1 MVRRVS
7 RMWCIERVAFALA
20 LLTALAWPAHAQV
33 VGQIQGTVTDAQG
46 GVLPG
51 VSLTLRNTET
61 GAARTT
67 VTESDGVYR
76 FAGLQPGTYALKAE
90 LQGFAT
96 VDVERL
102 TINIGVQLQQDLK
115 MQLQSLQETVTVT
128 GEAPVIEVTRTEV
141 AQVITQE
148 QIDTLPM
155 ADRQPASLVLLLP
168 GTNMDNTQVR
178 RSQANI
184 GAGGINNQM
193 NAYFLD
199 GASNWST
206 NSGQQHAEMPQNAI
220 REFRVNVAQASA
232 EHGGNVAG
240 LVSIVTRS
248 GTNRFSGEALEY
260 FKNQNMQARDKN
272 AEDVGAPKPDYK
284 RNQWGLSLGGPIVR
298 DKLHFYAATEY
309 QTENKSFTVNTAQPQ
324 FYSALEGVFPTDYL
338 RHKYFVRGDWQI
350 SQSQN
355 LFVRYGRDWE
365 HIDCEGCGGIF
376 AAFSQSFV
384 ESPRDTTV
392 TGHTWVISNRALNE
406 LRVQYPARLHSTT
419 GPPGTSLWDKPGE
432 FPAERFSGYS
442 QVYNF
447 PSLRW
452 GSSTGSLNFTKRFE
466 LKEDYSYSAGSHQW
480 KFGAEY
486 AQYIS
491 PEDVISNLGTWTF
504 PTDQFFDGSPG
515 AIAALRNPTTFT
527 ASFPNVVRELHNY
540 WINGYGQDEW
550 KPLSN
555 LTINLGVRYDL
566 QYHSFNNQLSF
577 DGREQLRQLVDPS
590 SRHDNNNIGPRAGMA
605 WDVRNDSRTLVRA
618 AYGRF
623 YQYLPQGGLR
633 NELGTL
639 LQNSISITNP
649 TYPDPYGGRTP
660 QSFVTVSAR
669 PNVNVLDDEIQNLS
683 GDTATFGVSQ
693 QLRPNLA
700 LHVDGVVTNLRHF
713 ARTWN
718 INAPNTG
725 IDSRTLDAATASRT
739 AAGFSAAQLNALR
752 PLANWGNVTQLSS
765 TGWSDYRALY
775 VRLDKRMSNR
785 YMYLVSYTRDW
796 TENNVANPV
805 ADFYHSDL
813 DTGPDG
819 RKHTL
824 VASGTARLPFDITLG
839 AVWTI
844 RSALAYSALAG
855 VDLNGDGVSNN
866 DYVPGTTRNQAGRD
880 DASTTAVL
888 QKVNEWRVVRNL
900 RPIPESQLQSSD
912 FNRFDIRVSRSI
924 NLGGT
929 RSVDLVAQVFNVFG
943 RDNLVGGT
951 GGGAVNNALSNAYGR
966 YTIAAPR
973 QDAEVGISFK
983 F

>member
-1 MVRRVS
+1 MLPRLLALAILVG
-7 RMWCIERVAFALA
+7 FAL
-20 LLTALAWPAHAQV
+20 PANAQV

-51 VSLTLRNTET
+51 VSLTLRNTDTGVSRTSVSET
-61 GAARTT
+61 
-67 VTESDGVYR
+67 DGQYR
-76 FAGLQPGTYALKAE
+76 FAGLPPGTYQLKAE
-90 LQGFAT
+90 LQGFAS
-96 VDVERL
+96 VDVSNL
-102 TINIGVQLQQDLK
+102 TVTIGLQLRQDLK

-128 GEAPVIEVTRTEV
+128 GESPVIEVTRTEV

-206 NSGQQHAEMPQNAI
+206 NSGQQHAEMPQLAI

-248 GTNRFSGEALEY
+248 GTNRFSGEALEF
-260 FKNQNMQARDKN
+260 FKNQSMQARDKN

-284 RNQWGLSLGGPIVR
+284 RNQWGLSFGGPIIK
-298 DKLHFYAATEY
+298 DKLHFYSAIEY
-309 QTENKSFTVNTAQPQ
+309 QTENKSFTVNSGQPQ
-324 FYSALEGVFPTDYL
+324 FYSSLEGVFPTNYL
-338 RHKYFVRGDWQI
+338 RHKYFLRGDYQI
-350 SQSQN
+350 SQSQS

-365 HIDCEGCGGIF
+365 HIDCEGCGGTN
-376 AAFSQSFV
+376 AAFNQSYV
-384 ESPRDTTV
+384 ESPRDTNV

-406 LRVQYPARLHSTT
+406 FRVQYPARLHSTT
-419 GPPGTSLWDKPGE
+419 GPPGTSLWDRPGE
-432 FPAERFSGYS
+432 FPSERFDGYT

-447 PSLRW
+447 PSMHW
-452 GSSTGSLNFTKRFE
+452 GSNTGSLNFTKRFE

-480 KFGAEY
+480 KFGAEFARY
-486 AQYIS
+486 VS

-504 PTDQFFDGSPG
+504 STDQFFDGTPAS
-515 AIAALRNPTTFT
+515 IAALRNPTTYT
-527 ASFPNVVRELHNY
+527 ASFPNVVRELQNT

-555 LTINLGVRYDL
+555 LTLNVGVRYDL
-566 QYHSFNNQLSF
+566 QYHSFNNQLDF
-577 DGREQLRQLVDPS
+577 TGREQLKQLVDPP
-590 SRHDNNNIGPRAGMA
+590 SRHDNNNIGPRVGMA
-605 WDVRNDSRTLVRA
+605 WDVRNDTKTLVRA

-639 LQNSISITNP
+639 LQSNVTITNP
-649 TYPDPYGGRTP
+649 TYPDPYGGRSP
-660 QSFVTVSAR
+660 QSFVTASAR
-669 PNVNVLDDEIQNLS
+669 PNVNVIDDKIHNMS
-683 GDTATFGVSQ
+683 GDTVTGGVSQ
-693 QLRPNLA
+693 QLMPNLA
-700 LHVDGVVTNLRHF
+700 LHVDGVYTNLRDF
-713 ARTWN
+713 ARTQN

-725 IDSRTLDAATASRT
+725 IDPGALDAATAARIAS
-739 AAGFSAAQLNALR
+739 FNAAQLNALR
-752 PLANWGNVTQLSS
+752 PLANWGNVTQLSAN
-765 TGWSDYRALY
+765 GWSDYRALY

-785 YMYLVSYTRDW
+785 YMYLISYTRDW
-796 TENNVANPV
+796 TTNEVANV
-805 ADFYHSDL
+805 TDFYHPNL
-813 DTGPDG
+813 DKGPDG
-819 RKHTL
+819 RKHTV

-839 AVWTI
+839 AVWTV
-844 RSALAYSALAG
+844 RTALAYSALAG

-880 DASTTAVL
+880 SGGTAKVL
-888 QKVNEWRVVRNL
+888 ELVNAWRAVRGRL
-900 RPIPESQLQSSD
+900 PIAASQLQSSD
-912 FNRFDIRVSRSI
+912 FNRFDVRVSRSI
-924 NLGGT
+924 NIGSA

-943 RDNLVGGT
+943 RDNLIGGT
-951 GGGAVNNALSNAYGR
+951 GGTFINNSLSDSYGK
-966 YTIAAPR
+966 YQVAGPR
-973 QDAEVGISFK
+973 QEAEVGIQFK

>member
-1 MVRRVS
+1 MVLRLRCMWRIQRV
-7 RMWCIERVAFALA
+7 ALA
-20 LLTALAWPAHAQV
+20 LVVLTALAWPARAQV
-33 VGQIQGTVTDAQG
+33 VGQIQGTVSDAQG

-61 GAARTT
+61 GAVRST
-67 VTESDGVYR
+67 VTESDGQYR
-76 FAGLQPGTYALKAE
+76 LAGLQPGTYSLKAE

-96 VDVERL
+96 VEVERM
-102 TINIGVQLQQDLK
+102 TITIGLQLQQDFKL
-115 MQLQSLQETVTVT
+115 QLQSLQETVTVT

-148 QIDTLPM
+148 QIETLPM

-199 GASNWST
+199 GSSNWST
-206 NSGQQHAEMPQNAI
+206 NSGQQHAEMPQLAI

-284 RNQWGLSLGGPIVR
+284 RNQWGLAFGGPVVK
-298 DKLHFYAATEY
+298 DKVHFYSAIEY
-309 QTENKSFTVNTAQPQ
+309 QTENKSFTVNSGQPQ
-324 FYSALEGVFPTDYL
+324 FYSKLEGVFPTDYL
-338 RHKYFVRGDWQI
+338 RHKYFLRGDWQI
-350 SQSQN
+350 SQAQS
-355 LFVRYGRDWE
+355 LFVRYGKDWE
-365 HIDCEGCGGIF
+365 HIDCEGCGGTN
-376 AAFSQSFV
+376 AAFNQSYV
-384 ESPRDTTV
+384 ESPRTTNV
-392 TGHTWVISNRALNE
+392 IGHTWVISNRALNE
-406 LRVQYPARLHSTT
+406 FRVQYPAALHSTT
-419 GPPGTSLWDKPGE
+419 GPPGTSLWDRPGE
-432 FPAERFSGYS
+432 FPAERFNGYT

-447 PSLRW
+447 PSMHW

-486 AQYIS
+486 ARYIS

-504 PTDQFFDGSPG
+504 STDQFFDGSAA

-527 ASFPNVVRELHNY
+527 ASFPNVVRELKNY

-550 KPLSN
+550 KPFTN
-555 LTINLGVRYDL
+555 LTVNLGVRYDL
-566 QYHSFNNQLSF
+566 QYRSFNNQLNF
-577 DGREQLRQLVDPS
+577 AGREQLRQLIDPTT
-590 SRHDNNNIGPRAGMA
+590 RHDNNNIGPRVGMA
-605 WDVRNDSRTLVRA
+605 WDVRNDTRTLVRA

-639 LQNSISITNP
+639 LQSTVSITNP
-649 TYPDPYGGRTP
+649 TYPDPYGGRSP

-669 PNVNVLDDEIQNLS
+669 PNVSVLDDKIHNMS
-683 GDTATFGVSQ
+683 GDTVTAGVSQ

-700 LHVDGVVTNLRHF
+700 LHVDGVYTNLRDF

-725 IDSRTLDAATASRT
+725 VDTRTLDAATAART
-739 AAGFSAAQLNALR
+739 AAGFNSAQLNALR
-752 PLANWGNVTQLSS
+752 PLANWGNVTQL
-765 TGWSDYRALY
+765 TANGWSNYRALY

-796 TENNVANPV
+796 TKNNVASPV
-805 ADFYHSDL
+805 ADYYHPDL

-819 RKHTL
+819 RKHTV
-824 VASGTARLPFDITLG
+824 VASGTARLPLDLTLG
-839 AVWTI
+839 AVWTV
-844 RSALAYSALAG
+844 RSALPYSALAG

-880 DASTTAVL
+880 DAATAQVL
-888 QKVNEWRVVRNL
+888 QKVNEWRAVRNL
-900 RPIPESQLQSSD
+900 SPIPASQLQSSN

-924 NLGGT
+924 NLGGA

-951 GGGAVNNALSNAYGR
+951 GGGAVNTATSNAFGK

>member
-1 MVRRVS
+1 MWRIRRVA
-7 RMWCIERVAFALA
+7 VALA
-20 LLTALAWPAHAQV
+20 VLTTLAWPARAQV
-33 VGQIQGTVTDAQG
+33 VGQIQGTVSDAQG

-61 GAARTT
+61 GAVRTT
-67 VTESDGVYR
+67 VTESDGQYR
-76 FAGLQPGTYALKAE
+76 FAGLQPGTYGLKAE

-96 VDVERL
+96 VEVERM

-115 MQLQSLQETVTVT
+115 MQLQNLQETVTVT

-148 QIDTLPM
+148 QIETLPM

-199 GASNWST
+199 GSSNWST
-206 NSGQQHAEMPQNAI
+206 NSGQQHAEMPQLAI

-284 RNQWGLSLGGPIVR
+284 RNQWGLAFGGPVLK
-298 DKLHFYAATEY
+298 DKVHFYSAIEY
-309 QTENKSFTVNTAQPQ
+309 QTENKSFTVNSGQPQ
-324 FYSALEGVFPTDYL
+324 FYSKLEGVFPTDYL
-338 RHKYFVRGDWQI
+338 RHKYFLRGDWQI
-350 SQSQN
+350 SQAQS
-355 LFVRYGRDWE
+355 LFVRYGKDWE
-365 HIDCEGCGGIF
+365 HIDCEGCGGTN
-376 AAFSQSFV
+376 AAFNQSYV
-384 ESPRDTTV
+384 ESPRTTNV

-406 LRVQYPARLHSTT
+406 FRVQYPAELHSTT
-419 GPPGTSLWDKPGE
+419 GPPGTSLWERPGE
-432 FPAERFSGYS
+432 FPAERFNGYT

-447 PSLRW
+447 PSMHW

-486 AQYIS
+486 ARYIS
-491 PEDVISNLGTWTF
+491 PEDVIANLGTWTF
-504 PTDQFFDGSPG
+504 ATDQFFDGSAA

-527 ASFPNVVRELHNY
+527 ASFPNVVRELKNY

-550 KPLSN
+550 KPFNN
-555 LTINLGVRYDL
+555 LTVNLGVRYDL

-577 DGREQLRQLVDPS
+577 AGRDQLRQLIDPTT
-590 SRHDNNNIGPRAGMA
+590 RHDNNNIGPRVGMA
-605 WDVRNDSRTLVRA
+605 WDVRNDTRTLVRA

-639 LQNSISITNP
+639 LQSTVSITNP

-669 PNVNVLDDEIQNLS
+669 PNVNILDDKIHNMA
-683 GDTATFGVSQ
+683 GDTVTAGVSQ

-700 LHVDGVVTNLRHF
+700 LHVDGVYTNLRDF

-725 IDSRTLDAATASRT
+725 IDTRTLDAATASRT
-739 AAGFSAAQLNALR
+739 AAGFNAAQLNALR
-752 PLANWGNVTQLSS
+752 PLANWGNVTQL
-765 TGWSDYRALY
+765 TANGWSNYRALY

-796 TENNVANPV
+796 TKNNVASPV
-805 ADFYHSDL
+805 ADFYHPDL

-819 RKHTL
+819 RKHTV
-824 VASGTARLPFDITLG
+824 VASGTARLPFDLTLG
-839 AVWTI
+839 AVWTV
-844 RSALAYSALAG
+844 RSALPYSALAG

-880 DASTTAVL
+880 DAATAQVL
-888 QKVNEWRVVRNL
+888 QKVNEWRAVRNL
-900 RPIPESQLQSSD
+900 APIPASQLQSSN
-912 FNRFDIRVSRSI
+912 FNRFDIRVSRSVT
-924 NLGGT
+924 LGGG

-951 GGGAVNNALSNAYGR
+951 GGGAVNTATSNAFGK

-973 QDAEVGISFK
+973 QDAEVGVSFK

>member
-1 MVRRVS
+1 
-7 RMWCIERVAFALA
+7 
-20 LLTALAWPAHAQV
+20 
-33 VGQIQGTVTDAQG
+33 
-46 GVLPG
+46 
-51 VSLTLRNTET
+51 
-61 GAARTT
+61 
-67 VTESDGVYR
+67 
-76 FAGLQPGTYALKAE
+76 
-90 LQGFAT
+90 
-96 VDVERL
+96 
-102 TINIGVQLQQDLK
+102 
-115 MQLQSLQETVTVT
+115 
-128 GEAPVIEVTRTEV
+128 
-141 AQVITQE
+141 
-148 QIDTLPM
+148 
-155 ADRQPASLVLLLP
+155 
-168 GTNMDNTQVR
+168 MDNTQVR

-284 RNQWGLSLGGPIVR
+284 RNQWGLSVGGPVLK

-309 QTENKSFTVNTAQPQ
+309 QTENKSFTVNTGQPQ
-324 FYSALEGVFPTDYL
+324 FYSSLEGVFPTDYI
-338 RHKYFVRGDWQI
+338 RHKYFLRGDWQI
-350 SQSQN
+350 SQTQS
-355 LFVRYGRDWE
+355 LFVRYGRDFE
-365 HIDCEGCGGIF
+365 HIDCEGCGGIN

-419 GPPGTSLWDKPGE
+419 GPPGTTLWDKPGE
-432 FPAERFSGYS
+432 FPAERFDGYS
-442 QVYNF
+442 QVYNL

-491 PEDVISNLGTWTF
+491 PEDVIANLGTWTF
-504 PTDQFFDGSPG
+504 TTDQFFDGTPAS
-515 AIAALRNPTTFT
+515 IAALRNPTTFT

-555 LTINLGVRYDL
+555 LTVNLGVRYDL
-566 QYHSFNNQLSF
+566 QYHSFNNQLNF
-577 DGREQLRQLVDPS
+577 AGREQLRQLIDPS
-590 SRHDNNNIGPRAGMA
+590 SRHDNNNIGPRVGMA

-683 GDTATFGVSQ
+683 GDTATFGVSR
-693 QLRPNLA
+693 QLMPNLA

-725 IDSRTLDAATASRT
+725 IDSRTLDAATAARN
-739 AAGFSAAQLNALR
+739 AAAFNAAQLNALR
-752 PLANWGNVTQLSS
+752 PLANWGNVTQLTSN
-765 TGWSDYRALY
+765 GWSDYRALY
-775 VRLDKRMSNR
+775 VRLDKRLSNR

-796 TENNVANPV
+796 TENNVASPV
-805 ADFYHSDL
+805 ADFYHPDL

-824 VASGTARLPFDITLG
+824 VASGTARLPFDLTLG

-844 RSALAYSALAG
+844 RSALPYSALAG

-880 DASTTAVL
+880 DASTSTVL
-888 QKVNEWRVVRNL
+888 QKVNEWRAVRNL
-900 RPIPESQLQSSD
+900 RPIPESQLESSD

-951 GGGAVNNALSNAYGR
+951 GGGAVNTATSNAFGR

-973 QDAEVGISFK
+973 QDAEVGITFK